1 MPVPCSPLCPAVRGA
16 VECSGVFQNR
26 VFGGVRAQCSNTG
39 KSALDADTILLWGN
53 GCDFPIAVFTS
64 EV

>member
-16 VECSGVFQNR
+16 AECSGVFQNR

-39 KSALDADTILLWGN
+39 RSALDADTILL
-53 GCDFPIAVFTS
+53 
-64 EV
+64 